1 MPYHIPGAG
10 TYTASHRC
18 VSCTIG
24 GHHYSM
30 SLILVFKQFTHG
42 PFRVAD
48 TSKRLEREV
57 ASRISPIETVG
68 LKERHENKEL
78 DSEQ

>member
-1 MPYHIPGAG
+1 MAHSELQIHPKD
-10 TYTASHRC
+10 
-18 VSCTIG
+18 
-24 GHHYSM
+24 
-30 SLILVFKQFTHG
+30 L
-42 PFRVAD
+42 
-48 TSKRLEREV
+48 REV